1 MWLSRLTLFCRCAIF
16 ILCFVCFL
24 VNELHSKDE
33 WREAELYEVYIKNNR
48 TVTQN
53 YRQRQYQQNT
63 TTQVSYI
70 LLVFLNLS
78 ISAGFSF
85 KQIKPQLVNNP
96 TTHPSRTVCHQHQ
109 RTQRS
114 KFTTIIKSSKCY
126 PAPKLS
132 YFYSSQ
138 HTTSRTSPSSSQSQ
152 QKLFSWSEAFCLI
165 RNIKIIK

>member
-1 MWLSRLTLFCRCAIF
+1 MSHLYPLFC
-16 ILCFVCFL
+16 LFL
-24 VNELHSKDE
+24 GKWVALK
-33 WREAELYEVYIKNNR
+33 RRVKGGR
-48 TVTQN
+48 TVRSLHKEQSHSYTKLQ
-53 YRQRQYQQNT
+53 T
-63 TTQVSYI
+63 TSVPTKQPHKFHIFYW
-70 LLVFLNLS
+70 FFFNLS

-132 YFYSSQ
+132 YFYSIQ

-152 QKLFSWSEAFCLI
+152 QKLFSWSEAFWLI

>member
-1 MWLSRLTLFCRCAIF
+1 MTVKVNIILSLWAIF

-53 YRQRQYQQNT
+53 YRQRQYQQNNHT
-63 TTQVSYI
+63 SFIYFTDF
-70 LLVFLNLS
+70 FLNLS

-126 PAPKLS
+126 PALKLS
-132 YFYSSQ
+132 YFYS
-138 HTTSRTSPSSSQSQ
+138 TSRTSPSSSQSQ
-152 QKLFSWSEAFCLI
+152 QKLFSWSEAFWLI